1 MKLKENTQM
10 NHFNIAV
17 DGPAGAGKAP
27 LQSWWQRNLALYT

>member
-1 MKLKENTQM
+1 M

-17 DGPAGAGKAP
+17 DGLQEQEKAP